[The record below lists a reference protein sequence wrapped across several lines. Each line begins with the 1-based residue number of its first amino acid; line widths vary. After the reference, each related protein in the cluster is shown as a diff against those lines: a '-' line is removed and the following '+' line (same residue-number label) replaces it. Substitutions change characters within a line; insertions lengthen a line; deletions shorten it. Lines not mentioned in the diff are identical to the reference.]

1 MAKPA
6 LILAPIRGVTDCHFR
21 RLFNLYFPGFDSAL
35 APFINPQRSSHYQPK
50 QLKDL
55 LPEANTHFPVVPQLL
70 HTDAD
75 DFLFLAS
82 RLHDLGYK
90 EINWNLGCPAPMVT
104 KKKRGSGL
112 LPYPDEILRFLDKVI
127 PKLTVRLSIKTR
139 LGLESPKELLTLL
152 PKLNKYPLSE
162 IIIHGRLG
170 KQAYKGSTDRTGFAQ
185 CAEKT
190 NHTIVYNGDI
200 TSLNEFNK
208 LQNRFPQINRWMIGR
223 GVLQNPFLAG
233 EIAGEKTTESF
244 QQLQF
249 FHNDLYSCYRELLS
263 GQAHL
268 LGRMKQLWFYLSA
281 MFPPQKK
288 TWKKIK
294 KCNTEQHYQGIID
307 ALFKR
312 NYSAYPQETS
322 SKLEM

>member
-1 MAKPA
+1 MSRPT
-6 LILAPIRGVTDCHFR
+6 LILAPIRGITDCHFR
-21 RLFNLYFPGFDSAL
+21 SLFNTYFPGFDSAL

-55 LPEANTHFPVVPQLL
+55 LPEANIDFPVVPQLL
-70 HTDAD
+70 HTNTD

-112 LPYPDEILRFLDKVI
+112 LPFPDEILLFLDKVI
-127 PKLTVRLSIKTR
+127 PKLPVRLSIKTR
-139 LGLESPKELLTLL
+139 LGLESPKELLALL
-152 PKLNKYPLSE
+152 PNLNEYPLSE

-170 KQAYKGSTDRTGFAQ
+170 QQAYKGSTDRISIAQ
-185 CAEKT
+185 CVAKS
-190 NHTIVYNGDI
+190 NHSIVYNGDI
-200 TSLNEFNK
+200 TSLNEFK
-208 LQNRFPQINRWMIGR
+208 ELQLQFPEITKWMIGR
-223 GVLQNPFLAG
+223 GVLKNPFLAG
-233 EIAGEKTTESF
+233 EIAGGKATEPL

-281 MFPPQKK
+281 MFPPRKK

-294 KCNTEQHYQGIID
+294 KCNTEQHYQDVID
-307 ALFKR
+307 ALFRKH
-312 NYSAYPQETS
+312 
-322 SKLEM
+322 L

>member
-1 MAKPA
+1 MSKQT

-21 RLFNLYFPGFDSAL
+21 TLFNSYFPGFDGAL
-35 APFINPQRSSHYQPK
+35 APFINPQRSSQYQPK

-55 LPEANTHFPVVPQLL
+55 LPEANTSLPTVPQLL
-70 HTDAD
+70 HTNAD

-112 LPYPDEILRFLDKVI
+112 LPYPDEILLFLDQVM
-127 PKLTVRLSIKTR
+127 PKLPIRLSIKTR
-139 LGLESPKELLTLL
+139 LGLASPKELFSLL
-152 PKLNKYPLSE
+152 PLLDSYPLSE

-170 KQAYKGSTDRTGFAQ
+170 KQLYNGVPDKKSFAKCTDKSKHA
-185 CAEKT
+185 
-190 NHTIVYNGDI
+190 IVYNGDI
-200 TSLNEFNK
+200 NTIDEFTALK
-208 LQNRFPQINRWMIGR
+208 LQFPEINKWMIGR

-233 EIAGEKTTESF
+233 EIAGKIVTDKAK
-244 QQLQF
+244 QLQN

-268 LGRMKQLWFYLSA
+268 LGRMKQLWFYLSNF
-281 MFPPQKK
+281 FPPQKK

-294 KCNTEQHYQGIID
+294 KCKTEQHYQD
-307 ALFKR
+307 VVSDLFRK
-312 NYSAYPQETS
+312 TS
-322 SKLEM
+322 